1 LLAYFLPEHRQW
13 SCIVRA
19 LTKDNR
25 SEGVLFRAEI
35 IVCLKEQKLHG
46 WFSLMWMSGVGSQ
59 PDSFEE
65 LAMPL
70 FDQLYNFA
78 HWLTH
83 NREEAEDLV
92 QETYAKAL
100 KGFSSFQLGTNFR
113 AWMYR
118 ILRNTFVTSR
128 TGLKVTMTIPLDPE
142 EEDGPEL
149 AVERDTPERLL
160 FERSNRELLQS
171 AIDELPVYFREII
184 LLCEVEE
191 MSYQEI
197 SETLSVP
204 IGTVMSRLSRARR
217 TLCDRLQPQ
226 LQEGSTAAAI
236 AKGTNRGL

>member
-1 LLAYFLPEHRQW
+1 VFYH
-13 SCIVRA
+13 V
-19 LTKDNR
+19 D
-25 SEGVLFRAEI
+25 V
-35 IVCLKEQKLHG
+35 
-46 WFSLMWMSGVGSQ
+46 SGAHLR

-78 HWLTH
+78 RWLTR

-92 QETYAKAL
+92 QETYIKAL
-100 KGFSSFQLGTNFR
+100 KGFSSFQVGTNFR

-118 ILRNTFVTSR
+118 ILRNTFLTSR
-128 TGLKVTMTIPLDPE
+128 TGLKVTMTVPLDSD
-142 EEDGPEL
+142 EDGPEL
-149 AVERDTPERLL
+149 AVECDTPETIL
-160 FERSNRELLQS
+160 FERSNREQLQG
-171 AIDELPVYFREII
+171 AIDELPVHFREIL

-197 SETLSVP
+197 AEALSIP

-217 TLCDRLQPQ
+217 TLRDRLRPQ
-226 LQEGSTAAAI
+226 LQEGLATGAI